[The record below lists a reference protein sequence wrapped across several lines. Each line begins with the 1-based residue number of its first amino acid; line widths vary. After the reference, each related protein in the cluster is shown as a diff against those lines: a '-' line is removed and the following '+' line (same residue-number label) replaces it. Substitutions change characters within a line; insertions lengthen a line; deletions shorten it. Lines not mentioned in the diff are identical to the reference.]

1 MDFGWTPEQDAL
13 HQRMRQV
20 GAEAALAPPADRLTL
35 LAERGALGLAIPE
48 AQGGAGHTL
57 LDCAYAYEGLG
68 ASLPDG
74 GTLLAAGA
82 HLFGV
87 ACCIARVGT
96 DDQRARWLP
105 RLATG
110 DILATIAATE
120 KDAGSDVAAVTT
132 AIVDGDDGVCVTGD
146 KAWVTSA
153 ADAGLFLVVGRTGD
167 QRGLSV
173 ALVPRP
179 ESSSEK
185 AVVPGAPLE
194 TLALSRAGL
203 APVRFEA
210 APGERLGKAG
220 AGMAVFQTSMVL
232 ERALVLAFRLGAMER
247 ALDEAIVFV
256 QRRKV
261 GEKRI
266 ADHQA
271 VSHRLARMKLRLES
285 ARLIAY
291 RAAWALDRGDRGH
304 LEAALAKWHLAEA
317 AVENALDALRL
328 RGGTGFLREAG
339 LGADLDEALGGSIHS
354 GTGDVLAGIVAGW
367 LGV

>member
-1 MDFGWTPEQDAL
+1 MDFGWSSEQEAL
-13 HQRMRQV
+13 HRAMRQV
-20 GAEAALAPPADRLTL
+20 GAEAALAPPAARLAL
-35 LAERGALGLAIPE
+35 LADRGALGLAIPE
-48 AQGGAGHTL
+48 AHGGAGHTL

-68 ASLPDG
+68 SALPDG
-74 GTLLAAGA
+74 GVLLAAGA

-110 DILATIAATE
+110 EILATIAATE
-120 KDAGSDVAAVTT
+120 REAGSDVAAVTT
-132 AIVDGDDGVCVTGD
+132 TIAERHDAVRVTGD
-146 KAWVTSA
+146 KTWVTSGA
-153 ADAGLFLVVGRTGD
+153 TAGVFLVVGRTGQ

-179 ESSSEK
+179 PSPSDH
-185 AVVPGAPLE
+185 VVSGTPLD
-194 TLALSRAGL
+194 TLALSQAGL
-203 APVRFEA
+203 CPVRFDD
-210 APGERLGKAG
+210 APAERLGKAG
-220 AGMAVFQTSMVL
+220 AGMAVFQTAMVL

-256 QRRKV
+256 QRRRV
-261 GEKRI
+261 GGKRI
-266 ADHQA
+266 AEHQA

-285 ARLIAY
+285 ARLTTY

-317 AVENALDALRL
+317 AVDSALDALRL
-328 RGGTGFLREAG
+328 RGGAAYLTEAG
-339 LGADLDEALGGSIHS
+339 LGAALDEALGGTIHS
-354 GTGDVLAGIVAGW
+354 GTSDVLAGIVAGW